1 MKQQG
6 VSLLPPGWNASLSQG
21 YPPAFHQASLPVPN
35 YTSWVERGMGRV
47 KCLAKEHNTLTQ
59 PGLDP
64 RPLDQEHNAL
74 TIKPLGLPTG
84 TCASSLT
91 LYTLTSVHI
100 FSILFFIHFLR
111 YQHGEF
117 F

>member
-6 VSLLPPGWNASLSQG
+6 VSLLPPGWDASLSQS
-21 YPPAFHQASLPVPN
+21 YPLAFHQASLPVPN

-47 KCLAKEHNTLTQ
+47 KYLAKEHNTLTQ

-64 RPLDQEHNAL
+64 RPLHQEHNAL

-84 TCASSLT
+84 TCASSLN
-91 LYTLTSVHI
+91 
-100 FSILFFIHFLR
+100 
-111 YQHGEF
+111 
-117 F
+117 